1 MVLTRPAEQAPTLLN
16 DLHSRGVQALNLPLI
31 QISPVAD
38 TSAMQQAWATVAD
51 WNWIIFV
58 SPSAVDCFFQFAADR
73 HPLDSAAMLSGVRFA
88 GPGAGTLGALLRWGI
103 DAEKCVIPAAD
114 ASEWDSEHL
123 WQAMQHVNWAEQR
136 VLMVKGDGGREWLGE
151 QLLQAGAKLTGL
163 QAYEKKVPSWD
174 ATQRHQAGI
183 IFQNPEQYTWVFS
196 SSFALR
202 GLPSLV
208 ESIFDGMVSWNQLAP
223 RLNVCVTHPKIA
235 DTAQI
240 LGIHRYQI
248 IRPGVEGVIALM

>member
-1 MVLTRPAEQAPTLLN
+1 LLN

-38 TSAMQQAWATVAD
+38 TSAMQQAWAAVAD

-58 SPSAVDCFFQFAADR
+58 SPSAVDCFFQYAADR
-73 HPLDSAAMLSGVRFA
+73 HPLDRAAMLSGVRFA

-103 DAEKCVIPAAD
+103 EAEKCVIPAAD

-151 QLLQAGAKLTGL
+151 QLLQAGAKLTWL

-174 ATQRHQAGI
+174 ATQRHQAII
-183 IFQNPEQYTWVFS
+183 IFQNPEQYAWVFS
-196 SSFALR
+196 SSFGLR
-202 GLPSLV
+202 GLPELLNSLPQRLA
-208 ESIFDGMVSWNQLAP
+208 SWPALAP
-223 RLNVCVTHPKIA
+223 QMNAYVTHPRIA
-235 DTAQI
+235 ETARA
-240 LGIHRYQI
+240 LGIQRCQL
-248 IRPGVEGVIALM
+248 IRPGVEGLVNQF